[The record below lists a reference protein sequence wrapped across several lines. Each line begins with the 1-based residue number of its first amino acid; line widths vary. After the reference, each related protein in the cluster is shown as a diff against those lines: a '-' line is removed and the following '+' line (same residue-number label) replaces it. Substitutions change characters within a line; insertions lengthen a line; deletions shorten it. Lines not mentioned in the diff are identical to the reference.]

1 MRESNRLPRRPSR
14 SQRPR
19 ANRRGAS
26 GLWHMLDIQYS
37 PHPSLPCL
45 GEVDQ
50 SARPRRE
57 GPELKATCKPE
68 ARFAIT
74 PTLAL
79 ALLLL
84 LPGLGCTGKQPG
96 ADVMATV
103 NGRQITRTEV
113 EKYYSNQ
120 TADAPQKPSQEQA
133 DSLRLSILRELIDN
147 EILMQR
153 AEKLGLLATD
163 EEINSKLAA
172 IKAPYTQEEF
182 DKRLKDRNLTLDD
195 FKRDLRRS
203 LTIEKVLNKE
213 VTSKINI
220 SDEDITS
227 YYEQH
232 KAEFNLIEP
241 QYHLAQILVTT
252 QPNPQVKNVKAQNE
266 GDARKKIQM
275 ISNRLDSGEDFATV
289 AMNFSEQPET
299 SQNGG
304 DLGFVPETS
313 LKTDR
318 IAYEAVNKLKPGQF
332 TAVLVVADPNSH
344 QIYGYRIVKLI
355 SKEAAGQR
363 ELKDPRV
370 QQAIREQ
377 LRDRREQLLKAAYY
391 ESVRDKATVQNYFAD
406 DILKKAGTMK

>member
-1 MRESNRLPRRPSR
+1 MERKRKI
-14 SQRPR
+14 
-19 ANRRGAS
+19 AS
-26 GLWHMLDIQYS
+26 
-37 PHPSLPCL
+37 L
-45 GEVDQ
+45 GIAV
-50 SARPRRE
+50 
-57 GPELKATCKPE
+57 
-68 ARFAIT
+68 
-74 PTLAL
+74 TLAL
-79 ALLLL
+79 ALVLL
-84 LPGLGCTGKQPG
+84 LPSLGCSGKQDG
-96 ADVMATV
+96 ADVMASV
-103 NGRQITRTEV
+103 NGRKISRTEV
-113 EKYYSNQ
+113 EKYYNNQ

-182 DKRLKDRNLTLDD
+182 DKRLKDRNLTIDD

-203 LTIEKVLNKE
+203 ITIEKVLNKE

-252 QPNPQVKNVKAQNE
+252 QPNPQVKNMKAQTE
-266 GDARKKIQM
+266 ADARKKMQM
-275 ISNRLDSGEDFATV
+275 IENRLDSGEDFSSV
-289 AMNFSEQPET
+289 ALNYSEQPET

-304 DLGFVPETS
+304 DLGFVPESS
-313 LKTDR
+313 LKSDKA
-318 IAYEAVNKLKPGQF
+318 AYDAVNKLKPGQY

-344 QIYGYRIVKLI
+344 QIYGFRVVKLI

-391 ESVRDKATVQNYFAD
+391 ETIRDKATVENYFAE